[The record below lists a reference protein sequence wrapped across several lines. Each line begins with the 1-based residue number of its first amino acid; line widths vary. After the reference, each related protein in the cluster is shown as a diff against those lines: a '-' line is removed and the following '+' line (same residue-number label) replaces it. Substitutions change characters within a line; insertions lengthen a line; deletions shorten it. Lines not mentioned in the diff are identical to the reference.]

1 MRKGRIIQTLTVL
14 SASSRRRARR
24 SCSLASS
31 LGDGTADRQPDPPSS
46 LEHLSCTSPSS
57 LLLSSLGG
65 VRQRHASCR
74 DSVISNTAGDAS
86 AAAATA
92 PPLLPLSSK
101 TSGPRAKTTQ
111 RTLHCTGSSRDRTE
125 QRDGGESD
133 GLRRGVRMLFLDLK
147 YPDRGSSRTKPQET
161 DEIISPEPDAIHL
174 LSAECFPP
182 PPSPKRFTA
191 TATTRKRGV
200 KFVPAWRTRM
210 RNELVFNGANYTRRS
225 YR

>member
-1 MRKGRIIQTLTVL
+1 MEILKIGNSFQVLLAVSRGKSLRKGRIIQTLTVL

-24 SCSLASS
+24 SCSLARS

-92 PPLLPLSSK
+92 LPLLPPSK

-133 GLRRGVRMLFLDLK
+133 GLRRG
-147 YPDRGSSRTKPQET
+147 
-161 DEIISPEPDAIHL
+161 
-174 LSAECFPP
+174 
-182 PPSPKRFTA
+182 
-191 TATTRKRGV
+191 
-200 KFVPAWRTRM
+200 
-210 RNELVFNGANYTRRS
+210 ANAVS
-225 YR
+225 